1 MSSKKKEINKIT
13 FDKHIGIRLRNLR
26 VKNKYTQT
34 RISKVLGCSFQQI
47 QKYERGMN
55 GLSSFLL
62 GKLAVFFNVSL
73 EHFYEDYDFK
83 NHTSTLGYENM
94 YPEINRGNQ
103 VRNENLYPN
112 PNSYKELSDPV
123 SELIS
128 SNLKIEQ

>member
-1 MSSKKKEINKIT
+1 
-13 FDKHIGIRLRNLR
+13 
-26 VKNKYTQT
+26 
-34 RISKVLGCSFQQI
+34 
-47 QKYERGMN
+47 
-55 GLSSFLL
+55 
-62 GKLAVFFNVSL
+62 
-73 EHFYEDYDFK
+73 
-83 NHTSTLGYENM
+83 M